1 MNANSLPP
9 SGRQLFDELQSH
21 PNLRLQVGDH
31 IIDIGALRVTTRPEL
46 ARLSGKSLAV
56 LVELARHAG
65 ATVTRGQ
72 LLDRVWAQ
80 RITTPDVLT
89 QAIAEL
95 RRAFRDDAKLPRYIE
110 TVPRVGYRLLAS
122 IALLDGDNIVDA
134 DSRAALQAST
144 PQSPVASFVMPTP
157 IGSRKAG
164 LWALLGLLMTV
175 LLVASAAGH

>member
-1 MNANSLPP
+1 MNASSLPP
-9 SGRQLFDELQSH
+9 SGRQLFDELQTQ

-95 RRAFRDDAKLPRYIE
+95 RRAFHDDAKLPRYIE

-122 IALLDGDNIVDA
+122 VALLESESLGN
-134 DSRAALQAST
+134 DSRAPPEANAPRL
-144 PQSPVASFVMPTP
+144 PVAPFVVPVP
-157 IGSRKAG
+157 VGSAKRG
-164 LWALLGLLMTV
+164 LWALLGLLMTL

>member
-9 SGRQLFDELQSH
+9 SGRQLFDELQTQ

-31 IIDIGALRVTTRPEL
+31 MIDIGALRVTTRPEL

-72 LLDRVWAQ
+72 LLDLVWAQ

-110 TVPRVGYRLLAS
+110 TVPRV
-122 IALLDGDNIVDA
+122 
-134 DSRAALQAST
+134 
-144 PQSPVASFVMPTP
+144 
-157 IGSRKAG
+157 
-164 LWALLGLLMTV
+164 
-175 LLVASAAGH
+175 

>member
-110 TVPRVGYRLLAS
+110 TVPRVGYRLLA
-122 IALLDGDNIVDA
+122 LLDDENISDA
-134 DSRAALQAST
+134 DSCAQLEAAAPRAPTAPLMPST
-144 PQSPVASFVMPTP
+144 MG
-157 IGSRKAG
+157 GSAKTG
-164 LWALLGLLMTV
+164 LWALIGLLITV